1 MNREQIRG
9 VLKTIF
15 EEETGETVAALR
27 DEDVLAKDFALDS
40 VDMVG
45 LLMRVEGHF
54 HIRLTNAELV
64 ESPTVGALIDLV
76 RAKLE
81 APEQGASELR
91 AAA

>member
-1 MNREQIRG
+1 MNRDQIRG
-9 VLKTIF
+9 VLHAIF

-54 HIRLTNAELV
+54 HVRLTNAELV
-64 ESPTVGALIDLV
+64 ESQTVGALIDLV
-76 RAKLE
+76 HDKLE
-81 APEQGASELR
+81 TPNQGASEIR

>member
-9 VLKTIF
+9 VLQAIF
-15 EEETGETVAALR
+15 EEETGETLAALR

-54 HIRLTNAELV
+54 HVRLTNAELA

-76 RAKLE
+76 RAKIEVPEPIAGE
-81 APEQGASELR
+81 AR

>member
-9 VLKTIF
+9 VLHTIF
-15 EEETGETVAALR
+15 EEETGETVASLS
-27 DEDVLAKDFALDS
+27 DQDVLAKDFALDS

-54 HIRLTNAELV
+54 HVRLTNTELAD
-64 ESPTVGALIDLV
+64 SPTVGALIDLV
-76 RAKLE
+76 RAKIE
-81 APEQGASELR
+81 APEQGAAEVR

>member
-9 VLKTIF
+9 VLQTIF
-15 EEETGETVAALR
+15 QEETGETLAALP
-27 DEDVLAKDFALDS
+27 DESVLAKDFALDS

-54 HIRLTNAELV
+54 HVRLTNAELA
-64 ESPTVGALIDLV
+64 ESQTVGALIDLV

-81 APEQGASELR
+81 FPQGGNVQIR

>member
-1 MNREQIRG
+1 MNHEQIRA

-15 EEETGETVAALR
+15 EEETGESLSELR
-27 DEDVLAKDFALDS
+27 DESVIAQDFALDS

-54 HIRLTNAELV
+54 HVRLTNAELA
-64 ESPTVGALIDLV
+64 ESPTVGSLIDLV
-76 RAKLE
+76 RTKL
-81 APEQGASELR
+81 ARPEQGAVEAR

>member
-9 VLKTIF
+9 VLQTIF
-15 EEETGETVAALR
+15 EEETGETLTALR
-27 DEDVLAKDFALDS
+27 DESVLAKDFALDS

-54 HIRLTNAELV
+54 HVRLTNADLV

-76 RAKLE
+76 RAKLDL
-81 APEQGASELR
+81 PRQGDAAVR

>member
-9 VLKTIF
+9 VLHTIF

-54 HIRLTNAELV
+54 HVRLTNAELA
-64 ESPTVGALIDLV
+64 ESQTVGALIDLV

-81 APEQGASELR
+81 TPEQGTAEMR